1 MKKTI
6 ICGLTGI
13 VLACTTTSNVF
24 SQNSGSTAKVNVQ
37 PAIEKIISS
46 PDELLTEENNY
57 APVLMRDISIKAV
70 RNFIKEYKNV
80 SNVKWFESEDGFVV
94 YFNMD
99 GIKTKV
105 YYDKKGNYECKV
117 RNYYENRLLSEVRHL
132 VKSNYYDFSIYCVVE
147 ISANDKTAYVVKLES
162 KTSWKTIKIVNNE
175 MEVTQDYKK
184 G

>member
-13 VLACTTTSNVF
+13 ALACTTTSNAF
-24 SQNSGSTAKVNVQ
+24 SQNPGSIAKIIVQ

-46 PDELLTEENNY
+46 PDLLSEKNNNVP
-57 APVLMRDISIKAV
+57 ALMREISIKAV
-70 RNFIKEYKNV
+70 RNFTKEYKNV
-80 SNVKWFESEDGFVV
+80 SNVKWFQSAGGFVV

-105 YYDKKGNYECKV
+105 YYNNKGNYECEV
-117 RNYYENRLLSEVRHL
+117 RNYYEDRLPVEVRHL
-132 VKSNYYDFSIYCVVE
+132 VRSNYYDFSIHSVTE
-147 ISANDKTAYVVKLES
+147 ISAKNKIAYVVKLES
-162 KTSWKTIKIVNNE
+162 KTAWKAIKVVDNE
-175 MEVTQDYKK
+175 IEVTQEYKK

>member
-13 VLACTTTSNVF
+13 ALACTTTSNAF

-46 PDELLTEENNY
+46 PDLLTEGNNNVP
-57 APVLMRDISIKAV
+57 ALISEISIKAV
-70 RNFIKEYKNV
+70 RNFTKDYKNV
-80 SNVKWFESEDGFVV
+80 SDVKWFQSEDGVVV

-99 GIKTKV
+99 GIKNKV
-105 YYDKKGNYECKV
+105 YYNKKGNYECKV
-117 RNYYENRLLSEVRHL
+117 RNYYEDRLPVEVRHL
-132 VKSNYYDFSIYCVVE
+132 VKSNYYDFSIYCVIE
-147 ISANDKTAYVVKLES
+147 ICAKDKTAYVVKLEN
-162 KTSWKTIKIVNNE
+162 KTSWKTIKVVNNE